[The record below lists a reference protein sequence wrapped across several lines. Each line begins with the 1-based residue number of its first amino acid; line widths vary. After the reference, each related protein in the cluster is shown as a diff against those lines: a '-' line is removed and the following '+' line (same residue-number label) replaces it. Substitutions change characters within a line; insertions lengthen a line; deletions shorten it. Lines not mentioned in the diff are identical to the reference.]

1 MGTWHAS
8 GIPSGGTTVTFAP
21 PVVITPGI
29 PDLVEVTA
37 TVTGTPASKV
47 FARFRATQN

>member
-1 MGTWHAS
+1 
-8 GIPSGGTTVTFAP
+8 
-21 PVVITPGI
+21 VVITPGT

-47 FARFRATQN
+47 FARFKATQN